1 MKILEGHEDSC
12 RDRQDVIDEQE
23 NDRNKEHQMERPV
36 VTSLPC
42 LFLFLFHRN
51 PFLSLRPVFVEK
63 KGLLHLSFSI
73 TASFSIHGKAYLLLS
88 AHSCASAR
96 ASSPPSACQLETK
109 AVIAVHGLAGND
121 LHNGLNG
128 EFF

>member
-51 PFLSLRPVFVEK
+51 PFLSLRPVFEK
-63 KGLLHLSFSI
+63 KRAVTPFLS
-73 TASFSIHGKAYLLLS
+73 
-88 AHSCASAR
+88 
-96 ASSPPSACQLETK
+96 
-109 AVIAVHGLAGND
+109 V
-121 LHNGLNG
+121 
-128 EFF
+128 

>member
-23 NDRNKEHQMERPV
+23 NDRNKEHQMERPG

-51 PFLSLRPVFVEK
+51 PFLSLRPVFEK
-63 KGLLHLSFSI
+63 KRAVTPFLS
-73 TASFSIHGKAYLLLS
+73 
-88 AHSCASAR
+88 
-96 ASSPPSACQLETK
+96 
-109 AVIAVHGLAGND
+109 V
-121 LHNGLNG
+121 
-128 EFF
+128 